1 MLWRPAYQTL
11 VARDLTLSPI
21 SFGSDLQV
29 LIGAFDFQAMR
40 EMSLWR
46 RLIEADASHANW
58 AQAFFFPNPSSQ
70 EAEMLDSMVP
80 MSQKARTFLVVDDD
94 GTWRNLVQPDRPDQ
108 SFAAVIAGTR
118 ARIMMK
124 GIPTEEAWDAFLKE
138 LT

>member
-11 VARDLTLSPI
+11 VARDLTLPPI
-21 SFGSDLQV
+21 PFGPNIQI
-29 LIGAFDFQAMR
+29 LIGAFDFHAMR

-46 RLIEADASHANW
+46 RLVEADASHANW
-58 AQAFFFPNPSSQ
+58 AQAFFFPNPGSR

-80 MSQKARTFLVVDDD
+80 ASQRERTFIGNDDD
-94 GTWRNLVQPDRPDQ
+94 EAWRNLVQPDRPEQ
-108 SFAAVIAGTR
+108 AFAAVIKGNE

-138 LT
+138 LA